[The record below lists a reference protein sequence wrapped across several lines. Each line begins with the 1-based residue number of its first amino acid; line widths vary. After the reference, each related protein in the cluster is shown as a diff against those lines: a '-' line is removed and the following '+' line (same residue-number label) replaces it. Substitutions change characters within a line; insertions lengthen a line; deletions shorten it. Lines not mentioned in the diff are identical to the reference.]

1 VLETSDEV
9 VSDINAVGLSLNR
22 GGYRAYC
29 GKEENG
35 SCSNMHGESL
45 GRIGL
50 QEKAG

>member
-1 VLETSDEV
+1 MLETSDEV
-9 VSDINAVGLSLNR
+9 ISDINAIGLSLNR
-22 GGYRAYC
+22 GGYRAHY

-35 SCSNMHGESL
+35 SYSNMHGESL